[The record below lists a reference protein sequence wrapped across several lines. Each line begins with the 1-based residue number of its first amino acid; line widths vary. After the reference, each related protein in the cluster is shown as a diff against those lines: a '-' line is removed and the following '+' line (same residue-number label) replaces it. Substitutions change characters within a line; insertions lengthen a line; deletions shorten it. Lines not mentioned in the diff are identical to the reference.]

1 MLNIQTFDARSGG
14 NVIYK
19 ALAHPV
25 AAELAA
31 GLFAQLRVLEPIV
44 VFDPDNLASALF
56 AMHPDAPEI
65 EAVFVQNVAEI
76 GSIRAGLPARPLA
89 LHRDATSRAILIA
102 CFDSRRIRALLS
114 HRVSEFEQIFDL
126 DCLRLPES
134 MLTVPGRYLDRLNFA
149 TNYALFREQD
159 GLSTRLVTAN
169 YWAGYGA
176 HSVRL
181 WLRLFDGDG
190 VVIAQWEQEL
200 PDGAAGVVIDSAEV
214 RRRFDLPEFTGQ
226 LFIHAIG
233 AAGHDV
239 VKYALDTYASGNGA
253 SLSCTHD
260 ANAWPSERYAGM
272 PAPAAGEKVTLW
284 VQNSHAAPIP
294 AGGISLD
301 LMGAEQ
307 PVELARAIPPFATLA
322 LDVAELLPD
331 ARWPAQIEVRA
342 GRHVVRPR
350 YEVVRDGRTRIAH
363 LNVERA
369 DLVPDPGIKSLPGL
383 MGRGYLLPFP
393 VLPRGRFRS
402 TVLPTPMAHS
412 QHNLPLRLDVFD
424 AEGVKK
430 GERFLGNLPRSHQ
443 IAVDLAEFDVEQGH
457 GELVYDFRHGGDADG
472 WMHALVRYEDLES
485 GHAAESSFGAHIYN
499 TLMTYRDEPQSYAG
513 PPPGLTTRLFLK
525 LGDGV
530 RRSFTCLIYAASA
543 PWEARSS
550 TRFILMDAHGVEIG
564 AEEVRIA
571 CSGSALVFP
580 DELFGHELIE
590 QAGVGGYVMIRDK
603 TCRLFGYH
611 GLMDRKG
618 GFSLDHMFGF

>member
-200 PDGAAGVVIDSAEV
+200 PEGAAGVVIDSAEV

-260 ANAWPSERYAGM
+260 ANA
-272 PAPAAGEKVTLW
+272 
-284 VQNSHAAPIP
+284 
-294 AGGISLD
+294 
-301 LMGAEQ
+301 
-307 PVELARAIPPFATLA
+307 
-322 LDVAELLPD
+322 
-331 ARWPAQIEVRA
+331 
-342 GRHVVRPR
+342 
-350 YEVVRDGRTRIAH
+350 
-363 LNVERA
+363 
-369 DLVPDPGIKSLPGL
+369 
-383 MGRGYLLPFP
+383 
-393 VLPRGRFRS
+393 
-402 TVLPTPMAHS
+402 
-412 QHNLPLRLDVFD
+412 
-424 AEGVKK
+424 
-430 GERFLGNLPRSHQ
+430 
-443 IAVDLAEFDVEQGH
+443 
-457 GELVYDFRHGGDADG
+457 
-472 WMHALVRYEDLES
+472 
-485 GHAAESSFGAHIYN
+485 
-499 TLMTYRDEPQSYAG
+499 
-513 PPPGLTTRLFLK
+513 
-525 LGDGV
+525 
-530 RRSFTCLIYAASA
+530 
-543 PWEARSS
+543 
-550 TRFILMDAHGVEIG
+550 
-564 AEEVRIA
+564 
-571 CSGSALVFP
+571 
-580 DELFGHELIE
+580 
-590 QAGVGGYVMIRDK
+590 
-603 TCRLFGYH
+603 
-611 GLMDRKG
+611 
-618 GFSLDHMFGF
+618 